1 VSSTLTR
8 NGSRQHDVGAQVTD
22 RSHTRRRALARSR
35 FHYLVHSALL
45 GLPLSAPLYAADP
58 QPYKVEVTSNDSK
71 LDSTLKATSELLT
84 LRETAPVGPFGLIG
98 RARSDVERLKTVL
111 ESFGFYQ
118 GTVTITINGLALEDP
133 TVAEVLNAV
142 PVGQDA
148 QVKVTCV
155 TGTRYHLRRIE
166 FDGEPPPVAAAE
178 ALGLKTGDPA
188 VAADVLAGGERMQTQ
203 LQDNGY
209 AFAKVDPPVAYE
221 DPAAQALD
229 VKFHVVTGPVLKIGA
244 IRFRGL
250 RRTQE
255 SFLRK
260 RLLLHTGEQYSAS
273 NIEKARTDLL
283 GLGIFTTVSVTTG
296 TTADPDGGVPITFRA
311 RERKQHA
318 VSISGAYSSDLGGRA
333 GVSWTDRNTRGEADP
348 LTVSA
353 SVINLGGSATR
364 GLGYDTSATYGLPQL
379 GRRDQSLQ
387 FGVGALKQYLKA
399 YDQTA
404 ATLSA
409 TVNRKLSTIWSASLG
424 IRAEQEHI
432 TQESIS
438 QTSTDPSCSAPNP
451 TLSPELTQK
460 CTSNYTLL
468 SVPIGLQYDTT
479 NLTSPLDDPR
489 HGMRAA
495 FTVAPTLSIGRPNAK
510 FLITQAT
517 ASIYFDLNDLGL
529 SKTPGRS
536 ILALRGLGGVAR
548 GAGQVSLP
556 PDQRFYAGG
565 SGTIR
570 GYEYQSVGPTFF
582 DGNPIGGTAIN
593 AGTAEF
599 RQRFGTNFGAVV
611 FVDAGQVSNNTNP
624 FEGTLRFGTGVGFR
638 YYTPIGPIRLDI
650 AVPLERRS
658 RDAAF
663 QVYIGL
669 GQAF

>member
-1 VSSTLTR
+1 V
-8 NGSRQHDVGAQVTD
+8 
-22 RSHTRRRALARSR
+22 LACCWR
-35 FHYLVHSALL
+35 HCLIHSLFLGPLL
-45 GLPLSAPLYAADP
+45 GAPAYAADP
-58 QPYKVEVTSNDSK
+58 QPYKVEITSSDSK
-71 LDSTLKATSELLT
+71 LDSTLKATSELVT

-118 GTVTITINGLALEDP
+118 GTVTITINGLGLQDP
-133 TVAEVLNAV
+133 TLGEALNV
-142 PVGQDA
+142 FPVGQNA
-148 QVKVTCV
+148 QVKVTYT
-155 TGTRYHLRRIE
+155 TGTLYRLRRVDI
-166 FDGEPPPVAAAE
+166 DGEVPKSAAE
-178 ALGLKTGDPA
+178 ALGLKSGDPA
-188 VAADVLAGGERMQTQ
+188 VAADVLAGGERMQTT

-221 DPAAQALD
+221 DPSAQALD
-229 VKFHVVTGPVLKIGA
+229 VKFHVVTVPVLKIGQ
-244 IRFRGL
+244 IKFRGL
-250 RRTQE
+250 GRTQE
-255 SFLRK
+255 AFLRK
-260 RLLLHTGEQYSAS
+260 RLLLHTGEQYSAN

-283 GLGIFTTVSVTTG
+283 GLGIFTTVSVSTG
-296 TTADPDGGVPITFRA
+296 NAADRDGGVPVTFSA

-318 VSISGAYSSDLGGRA
+318 VSISGAYSSDLGGSA
-333 GVSWTDRNTRGEADP
+333 GVSWTNRNTRGAADP
-348 LTVSA
+348 LTLSA

-364 GLGYDTSATYGLPQL
+364 GVGYDASATYGLPQL

-387 FGVGALKQYLKA
+387 LGVGALKQYLKA

-404 ATLSA
+404 ATVSA

-424 IRAEQEHI
+424 VRGEQEHI

-438 QTSTDPSCSAPNP
+438 QTSTDPACTAPNP
-451 TLSPELTQK
+451 TLSPQLTQK

-468 SVPIGLQYDTT
+468 SVPIGLRYDTT
-479 NLTSPLDDPR
+479 SLSSPLEDPR
-489 HGMRAA
+489 HGMRAS
-495 FTVAPTLSIGRPNAK
+495 FNVTPTLSIGRPNAK
-510 FLITQAT
+510 FFITQAT

-529 SKTPGRS
+529 NKTPGRS
-536 ILALRGLGGVAR
+536 VLALRGLAGAAK

-570 GYEYQSVGPTFF
+570 GYRYQSVGPTFF

-599 RQRFGTNFGAVV
+599 RQRIGTNFGAVV

-650 AVPLERRS
+650 AAPLQKRATDDSFE
-658 RDAAF
+658 
-663 QVYIGL
+663 V
-669 GQAF
+669 